1 MSKHL
6 SFLTLLM
13 SLLAGSSGMAQV
25 IINEMASASNERML
39 KWSAAGV
46 PTLGTGI
53 NWNASNFI
61 DTAWSSGNLPAGWG
75 STVSTNLQTA
85 MLNKTPTVYFRKTF
99 TVNATDAARTTPLV
113 LQVDYDDGFVAYLNG
128 VEIARKNAGPP
139 NHFLYVGQPAYNP
152 NTSAG
157 LGELQ
162 LGAANTLLVTGT
174 NLLAIEVHNHSISS
188 NLRINAGLKVL
199 TSTANITVTKAS
211 YEYNAAN
218 NATRTHTNT
227 AGSITNTASG
237 VPPVGGWLATA
248 ADPVSDNTWTSLQ
261 VVTGE
266 MVGLGMG
273 GTGGLR
279 YNFTQTGTNRAV
291 AMRAPSVNMANAWSP
306 GAISLATMGTTTLS
320 FRYRTTNDQQFAFR
334 MDPALNQSANSLDGL
349 PVVGAP
355 YGGNA
360 DYDWSSTIANAPGS
374 ASGGQQTSTISATG
388 TTSSSISG
396 SINIGNYSM
405 IWGFYS
411 PTVATT
417 CRNGSMRITENN
429 TAGEGPGGTTGV
441 FSWSFPTWPDTVD
454 MMSARVKTLT
464 VAGWSPPNITAVDFE
479 KTRLSFR
486 WKLPLG
492 RRVKMRLEPS
502 SGPAATNQMEL
513 GSFLGTGNWEAYSV
527 SLSEL
532 PNTTAFRTKMN
543 AAGGGSGALVMYY
556 DGVAFANGEAVLLDS
571 LNLYYE
577 QTGEA
582 KDENV
587 AQNYSGAADASRTLS
602 VDGAG
607 VQTPTTT
614 GTPVTSYS
622 LFADPAV
629 RGFAATA
636 VEDATVGGGN
646 GGATGFLRCAVT
658 DAANIG
664 GPWGLVVP
672 GIQVRNWTAGA
683 ITTPNLSD
691 VMLQFAAKI
700 PVGVTVSLFA
710 EPVGGSTA
718 NRATFP
724 VLTGNG
730 TWQVYTREF
739 ATATNIENLRGALN
753 TAVSNTLQLN
763 FTGPNNAAIGEVIS
777 LDDIQVVPWRSY
789 QTLLSA
795 GTNQQRFLDY
805 LNQNNLVTF
814 IPTFSKTTSV
824 SGAGASFFVDN
835 FAVNYVGPDPNA
847 LVSLVAPGAA
857 SGAWKY
863 FVGIAEPSGGLYDP
877 ALVTATVTIPPG
889 EEDDYDNP
897 QNFRDWIELRNT
909 TGAPI
914 NLAGWRLSDE
924 LDTPDKWV
932 LPVTGST
939 IPANGYLIVMCDD
952 RNEANGTGTYLHS
965 NFSLSATGEAVR
977 LYNSA
982 GTLISAMTNVPDQDN
997 WHTWAVNPANG
1008 TYGFSDLG
1016 TPGTANAGSF
1026 TTDRVKSVDFKTTAG
1041 ANFPGGF
1048 YTGAQTVVLS
1058 TTTPGATIRY
1068 TLDGTEATETT
1079 GTLYTAPLV
1088 LTAPNN
1094 KTARVVRATAFFP
1107 GWLPSTTKVHTFL
1120 IDQHPN
1126 LRTLPAMNFSGNPGR
1141 CFYLPQG
1148 IMAINGGAGG
1158 DTWLATGPEDYNI
1171 AYNRGDPYERMI
1183 SAEFYYPDGSDGWR
1197 EEIGI
1202 RVSGSEHARPRYN
1215 LTQTAASPWPV
1226 NDFTQKPSFNLFWR
1240 DDYGNS
1246 KLKHATIPN
1255 NEIREYKQFRL
1266 RAGKNDMTN
1275 PFIIDELSRTLY
1287 RDMGWFSPIGIVS
1300 SVYVNGDFKGMY
1312 NVTERLREPMFQ
1324 EHYHTDNQFDVL
1336 FIGPGYVSEV
1346 VDGDRTFWNSMQT
1359 ALDTLNTAPTLAN
1372 YNNVRNYLD
1381 VENMADYYLCN
1392 VYINN
1397 DDWPQNNWGAQRERA
1412 SHGRFRMVAW
1422 DNEAAWGRF
1431 GKAVNFDTIGTL
1443 LTQNSECATIFKRLY
1458 QSPEFKLLVADRI
1471 QKFMFNGGLL
1481 EDQATNSHVK
1491 KAKDDLQAQVT
1502 PLLQY
1507 VSNPGN
1513 PSSVVPDSSWFNN
1526 MTHPT
1531 TGRRAFLFGPVGTT
1545 GTLRNKLLWPNT
1557 EPPGFSQFGGVT
1569 PANYPLVI
1577 SKTAG
1582 AGSIIYYTLDGS
1594 DPRLAGGAV
1603 SPSALVYSGAVNLNS
1618 ITTVRSRVLSGP
1630 GGEWSPLTEAVFQP
1644 GAVTPTASRLSIS
1657 EIMYHPPDPTSA
1669 ESASLITDAGDF
1681 EFMRLTNIHSAPLD
1695 LRQLQFTNGVTFNF
1709 ATGDVQAI
1717 APGGSVLVVKR
1728 KFAFEKRYGIG
1739 FNSMIAGEYAGS
1751 LDNNGERIKLA
1762 NGPSLT
1768 TIQDFVYK
1776 TNATDPTWPLAA
1788 DGYGPSMI
1796 LTNLTSPITHG
1807 VGAAW
1812 TTSAQPGGI
1821 PGGVARSMNY
1831 AIWKS
1836 LSFSG
1841 ADFLNA
1847 GISGP
1852 SADPD
1857 GDGLNNSQEYT
1868 FGSCGQVADSATFAP
1883 QAGVMT
1889 VSSQEYLTMDYRIV
1903 SGASEATV
1911 TPEVSTAL
1919 TNWLNGNANVVT
1931 VNPPVTLVDGS
1942 IAWKVRSAVPMSG
1955 AVRGFLRLYIVGP

>member
-1 MSKHL
+1 MSKHH

-13 SLLAGSSGMAQV
+13 SLLASSIGMAQV
-25 IINEMASASNERML
+25 TINEMASASNERML

-53 NWNASNFI
+53 NWNAPAFT
-61 DTAWSSGNLPAGWG
+61 DTAWPSGNLPAGWG

-85 MLNKTPTVYFRKTF
+85 MLNKTPTAYFRKSF
-99 TVNATDAARTTPLV
+99 IVSATDAARTTPLV
-113 LQVDYDDGFVAYLNG
+113 LQVEYDDGFVAYLNG

-152 NTSAG
+152 NNSAG

-174 NLLAIEVHNHSISS
+174 NLLAIEVHNYSISS

-211 YEYNAAN
+211 YDFNAAN

-227 AGSITNTASG
+227 AGSVTNTASG
-237 VPPVGGWLATA
+237 VPPDAGWLATA

-266 MVGLGMG
+266 MVGLGVG

-279 YNFTQTGTNRAV
+279 YNFIQTGTNRAV
-291 AMRAPSVNMANAWSP
+291 AMRAPSINMANAWTP
-306 GAISLATMGTTTLS
+306 GAISPATMGTTTLS

-349 PVVGAP
+349 SAVGAP
-355 YGGNA
+355 YGGSA
-360 DYDWSSTIANAPGS
+360 DYDWSNTIANSPGS

-388 TTSSSISG
+388 STSSSISG

-417 CRNGSMRITENN
+417 CRSGSMRIAEDN
-429 TAGEGPGGTTGV
+429 TAGAGPGGTTGV

-454 MMSARVKTLT
+454 MMNARVKTLT
-464 VAGWSPPNITAVDFE
+464 VAGWSPPNITALDFE

-492 RRVKMRLEPS
+492 RRIKMRLEPS
-502 SGPAATNQMEL
+502 SGPGVTNQMEL
-513 GSFLGTGNWEAYSV
+513 GAFIGTGNWEAFSV

-532 PNTTAFRTKMN
+532 PNNTAFRTKMN
-543 AAGGGSGALVMYY
+543 AAGGGSGSLVMYY
-556 DGVAFANGEAVLLDS
+556 DGVPFANGEAVLLDS

-577 QTGEA
+577 QAGEA

-587 AQNYSGAADASRTLS
+587 ARNYSGAADASRSLS

-607 VQTPTTT
+607 VQTPATT

-658 DAANIG
+658 DAADVG

-763 FTGPNNAAIGEVIS
+763 FTGPNNAVIGEVIS
-777 LDDIQVVPWRSY
+777 LDDIEIVPWRYY

-805 LNQNNLVTF
+805 LNQNNLVSF

-824 SGAGASFFVDN
+824 TGSAASFFVDN

-863 FVGIAEPSGGLYDP
+863 FAGIAEPSGGLYDP

-924 LDTPDKWV
+924 LDTPAKWV
-932 LPVTGST
+932 FPVSGST
-939 IPANGYLIVMCDD
+939 ISANGYLIVMCDN

-982 GTLISAMTNVPDQDN
+982 GTLISAMTSVPDQDN

-1016 TPGTANAGSF
+1016 TPGAANAGSF

-1068 TLDGTEATETT
+1068 TLDGTDPTEST

-1094 KTARVVRATAFFP
+1094 KTGRVVRATAFLP
-1107 GWLPSTTKVHTFL
+1107 GWLPSTPKVHTFL

-1141 CFYLPQG
+1141 AFYLPQG
-1148 IMAINGGAGG
+1148 VMAINGGTYSSAW
-1158 DTWLATGPEDYNI
+1158 TANGPESYDI
-1171 AYNRGDPYERMI
+1171 PINRGDPYERLI
-1183 SAEFYYPDGSDGWR
+1183 SAEFYYPDGRDGWR
-1197 EEIGI
+1197 EEVGLRI
-1202 RVSGSEHARPRYN
+1202 SSSPYSRPLLR
-1215 LTQTAASPWPV
+1215 LDQTSLSPWTS
-1226 NDFTQKPSFNLFWR
+1226 DHTQKPSFNLYWR

-1246 KLKHATIPN
+1246 KLKHATIADN
-1255 NEIREYKQFRL
+1255 DIREYKQLRL
-1266 RAGKNDMTN
+1266 RAGKNDILN
-1275 PFIIDELSRTLY
+1275 PFIIDELSRHLY
-1287 RDMGWFSPIGIVS
+1287 RDMGWFTPIGTLS
-1300 SVYVNGDFKGMY
+1300 SLYVNGSFKGIY
-1312 NVTERLREPMFQ
+1312 NPTERLREPMFQ
-1324 EHYHTDNQFDVL
+1324 EHYHTDNQFDVRY
-1336 FIGPGYVSEV
+1336 IGDQ
-1346 VDGDRTFWNSMQT
+1346 VDGDVVAWNAMQT
-1359 ALDTLNTAPTLAN
+1359 ALNTLSANPTLAN
-1372 YNNVRNYLD
+1372 YNAVQNHLD
-1381 VENMADYYLCN
+1381 PVNIADYFLVCIYMN
-1392 VYINN
+1392 A
-1397 DDWPQNNWGAQRERA
+1397 DDWPGNNWAAQRER
-1412 SHGRFRMVAW
+1412 SPEGRYRMVAW
-1422 DNEAAWGRF
+1422 DYEGAWGRF
-1431 GKAVNFDTIGTL
+1431 GKSVTNNTIESNL
-1443 LTQNSECATIFKRLY
+1443 LNSGSECGDIFKRLW
-1458 QSPEFKLLVADRI
+1458 QSPEWRLLFADRI
-1471 QKFMFNGGLL
+1471 QKHMFNGGVL
-1481 EDQATNSHVK
+1481 DDRGANSHVK
-1491 KAKDDLQAQVT
+1491 KLKDDLVAQAT
-1502 PLLQY
+1502 PLVQF
-1507 VSNPGN
+1507 VSNPGT
-1513 PSSVVPDSSWFNN
+1513 PSSVAIDLSWYNTLIGDQNAVDARRGYLFDAV
-1526 MTHPT
+1526 T
-1531 TGRRAFLFGPVGTT
+1531 TQGSFRDT
-1545 GTLRNKLLWPNT
+1545 LLWPST
-1557 EPPGFSQFGGVT
+1557 EPPSYSQFGGVT

-1603 SPSALVYSGAVNLNS
+1603 SPTALVYSGPVNLNA
-1618 ITTVRSRVLSGP
+1618 IATVRSRVLSNAVA
-1630 GGEWSPLTEAVFQP
+1630 GEWSPLTEAVFQP

-1669 ESASLITDAGDF
+1669 ETASLIIDAGDF
-1681 EFMRLTNIHSAPLD
+1681 EFIRLTNIYSAPLD

-1739 FNSMIAGEYAGS
+1739 FSNMIAGEFAGS
-1751 LDNNGERIKLA
+1751 LDNSGERIKLA

-1776 TNATDPTWPLAA
+1776 TNATDPTWPIAA

-1807 VGAAW
+1807 LGAAW

-1821 PGGVARSMNY
+1821 PGGVARTMNY
-1831 AIWKS
+1831 ATWKS

-1847 GISGP
+1847 SISGP
-1852 SADPD
+1852 TADPD
-1857 GDGLNNSQEYT
+1857 GDGLTNSQEYT
-1868 FGSCGQVADSATFAP
+1868 FGSCGLVADSANFAP

-1889 VSSQEYLTMDYRIV
+1889 VSSQDYLTMDYRIV
-1903 SGASEATV
+1903 GGASEATV

-1919 TNWLNGNANVVT
+1919 ANWLNGNANIVT

-1955 AVRGFLRLYIVGP
+1955 AVRGFLRLSLVGP